1 MEVLAELE
9 DIEVQCG
16 LEISTIRWYFYF
28 QNGEGRIYN
37 EKKFSGAINIS
48 KCRKNYQKE
57 SVQSLYLRLC
67 NSMPQDQKKD
77 EHVSSEYHGLN

>member
-37 EKKFSGAINIS
+37 ERRFSGAINIS
-48 KCRKNYQKE
+48 KCRKNYQE
-57 SVQSLYLRLC
+57 SAQSLYLRLC
-67 NSMPQDQKKD
+67 NPMPEDQNKV
-77 EHVSSEYHGLN
+77 EHVSFEYHRLN